1 MTRILFLLIIAN
13 FNLSV
18 AQNDTCKINKK
29 EMYMKNHNSKFEK
42 QDFSI
47 INQLFSL
54 VEKDKDYR
62 DSLPRQISFPFK
74 GKSLL
79 MKRRL
84 NGTTYYYIK
93 RDSLNNILIKFEFN
107 VSPTGGGIYYREY
120 IDELFQYGE
129 TYYSNGNLRSKGIN
143 SWLGFQL
150 GKVYKYDE
158 KGNLT
163 ETINHDEGYDFT
175 YEKVLEFCKENSIEL
190 QSDKIM
196 NRLKKGII
204 EDGRKV
210 WRIDYNNP
218 KTHKRDIYRL
228 DGCTGEVL
236 LEEVKERRMP

>member
-1 MTRILFLLIIAN
+1 MNRILFLLIIAN
-13 FNLSV
+13 FNLSF

-29 EMYMKNHNSKFEK
+29 DMYMKNHNSKFEK

-54 VEKDKDYR
+54 VEKDNNYR
-62 DSLPRQISFPFK
+62 KSLPIQILFPFK

-79 MKRRL
+79 MKRSFD
-84 NGTTYYYIK
+84 GTTYYYIK
-93 RDSLNNILIKFEFN
+93 RDSLNNIHIKIEFN

-129 TYYSNGNLRSKGIN
+129 AYYPNGNLRSKGIN
-143 SWLGFQL
+143 SWLGFQI

-163 ETINHDEGYDFT
+163 ETIDHDEGYEFT
-175 YEKVLEFCKENSIEL
+175 YEQVLEFCQENDIEL

-196 NRLKKGII
+196 NRLKKGTLSD
-204 EDGRKV
+204 ERKV
-210 WRIDYNNP
+210 WIIDYNNP

-228 DGCTGEVL
+228 DGGTGEVL
-236 LEEVKERRMP
+236 LKEVKERRTP